1 MKTKFTIQRSFVNTT
16 TMIIF
21 SNRNRYKRKHL
32 LKNYILKK
40 GKFISIIYYVSKD
53 IIYDFKNKKFSNVK
67 NGKNNIDILRY
78 RFNQFIGTYSGYK
91 KNI

>member
-1 MKTKFTIQRSFVNTT
+1 MF
-16 TMIIF
+16 
-21 SNRNRYKRKHL
+21 L
-32 LKNYILKK
+32 
-40 GKFISIIYYVSKD
+40 KD

-91 KNI
+91 EYI